1 MLISDTYVASSGNC
15 ARHSAS
21 RAETPRSNKRS
32 TLGAYSVSN
41 FSAMESPKTRRDAS
55 NQTLNLCTASSTAD
69 SKKKKSFVAFVAFVA
84 R

>member
-32 TLGAYSVSN
+32 TLGAYRDPV
-41 FSAMESPKTRRDAS
+41 SAMESPKTRRDAS